1 MRTRAE
7 LALDDCRRML
17 DAAEAEA
24 RRHGWI
30 VSIAILDEG
39 GHLLQFMRMDGST
52 PSNALNALEKGRTAA
67 ISRRSTGVWE
77 DRVTAGRVST
87 LNMPGILPVQG
98 GLPIMVEGAC
108 VGGIGVSGVTSQQDE
123 AIAVAGLA
131 ALGVKP

>member
-1 MRTRAE
+1 VRTRAE
-7 LALDDCRRML
+7 LTLEDCRSIVT
-17 DAAEAEA
+17 AAEAQA

-52 PSNALNALEKGRTAA
+52 PSNAMNALEKGRTAA

-77 DRVTAGRVST
+77 ERVAAGRVST

-98 GLPIMVEGAC
+98 GLPIMVDGAC
-108 VGGIGVSGVTSQQDE
+108 LGGIGVSGVTSQEDE
-123 AIAVAGLA
+123 TIAAAGIA
-131 ALGVKP
+131 ALGATP